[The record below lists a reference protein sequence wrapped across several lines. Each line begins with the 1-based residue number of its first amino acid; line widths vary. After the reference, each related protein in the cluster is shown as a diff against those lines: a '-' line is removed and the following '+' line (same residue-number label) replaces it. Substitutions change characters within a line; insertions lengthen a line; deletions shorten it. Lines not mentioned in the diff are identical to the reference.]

1 MDQNSIHEEIKSRF
15 KSENAYYHSVQNLL
29 SFSLLSKNVKI
40 KMYQTIILPVGLYGC
55 ESWSLRLKDECK
67 LRVFEYRV
75 LRMIFGPMRDEVVG
89 ELKRLHNKEPYSLY
103 SSLNI
108 IKVI

>member
-15 KSENAYYHSVQNLL
+15 KSENTCYHSVQNLL

-40 KMYQTIILPVGLYGC
+40 KMYETIILPVGLYGC
-55 ESWSLRLKDECK
+55 ESWSLRLKDEYK
-67 LRVFEYRV
+67 LRVFENRV
-75 LRMIFGPMRDEVVG
+75 LRTIFGPMRDEVVG
-89 ELKRLHNKEPYSLY
+89 ELERLHNKERYALY